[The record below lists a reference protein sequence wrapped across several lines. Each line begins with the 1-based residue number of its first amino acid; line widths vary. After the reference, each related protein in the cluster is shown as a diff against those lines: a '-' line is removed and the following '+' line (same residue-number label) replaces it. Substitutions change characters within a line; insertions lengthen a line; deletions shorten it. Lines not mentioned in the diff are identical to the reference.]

1 MASSSA
7 CATLHV
13 AQNCL
18 SRPITRS
25 MAQIARTTL
34 RYIFCPLDLTSNGP
48 DGTFFVRSISRP
60 TVQIYRIGFYREQL
74 LLLLFTF
81 SASPSELA
89 QQIYTGFR
97 FSFPIPSFQEK
108 KKATPLPLRLVL
120 DSSSSRASPAVRRR
134 RERPRLPFS
143 SFPIDVPTHRLGPNA
158 DASMPRARPALGAS
172 TLQGTL
178 GARLCVASS
187 SPAEHRCGGVGAPS
201 PGASAAVQ
209 RRGWPQKVCATG
221 CSCIGTAPRFPRAGS
236 ARCVIVTPRI
246 PACQL
251 GLRLG
256 GARRHPWAAAQ
267 PALCSIR
274 FLPSLR

>member
-1 MASSSA
+1 MN
-7 CATLHV
+7 L
-13 AQNCL
+13 
-18 SRPITRS
+18 PI
-25 MAQIARTTL
+25 QARGG
-34 RYIFCPLDLTSNGP
+34 FPKEPPSTSLEI
-48 DGTFFVRSISRP
+48 FFVCSISRP

-81 SASPSELA
+81 SASPHLFLSSFLA
-89 QQIYTGFR
+89 AIRLLLQTWANKYILA
-97 FSFPIPSFQEK
+97 SNSPFPSHPSRK

-143 SFPIDVPTHRLGPNA
+143 SLPLDVPTHRLGPNA

-172 TLQGTL
+172 ALQETL
-178 GARLCVASS
+178 GTRLCVASS

-221 CSCIGTAPRFPRAGS
+221 CSCIGTPPRFPRAGS